1 MAKILKYFVPLLFPT
16 LLFAQ
21 DSGLYGVLDMGM
33 QRGTLLHNYNKNTNN
48 NDDWD
53 DDDDFDTI
61 THRYLGAIHG
71 RLGYQ
76 FQNGWRLG
84 IDASLSGA
92 GGDKN
97 RDGDVLVV
105 GMENLPYTFPSGVA
119 RTEFSMGLHVGYPIF
134 QKTTDELYLYLTI
147 GDEST
152 SLSFIP
158 ISSVSSTTFFQLDLE
173 GRNAIASKFSLGYR
187 AGIFYSHKPYVYIVA
202 FDRDHYLRFE
212 NGDSDNAVRADLKS
226 GIWGLHGD
234 IKLIYAASQSFDVF
248 VKYDLMARF
257 VPKSETVQTGVYD
270 VLNNRSL
277 GDVSLYTPKYFSFRS
292 GIYLGI
298 MF

>member
-1 MAKILKYFVPLLFPT
+1 MAKILKYFVPLLFPI

-21 DSGLYGVLDMGM
+21 DSGVYGVLDMGM
-33 QRGTLLHNYNKNTNN
+33 QRGTLLYNYNKNTNN
-48 NDDWD
+48 NNDC

-71 RLGYQ
+71 KLGYQ

-84 IDASLSGA
+84 LEASLSGA
-92 GGDKN
+92 GGYKN

-105 GMENLPYTFPSGVA
+105 GMENLPYTFPSGVS
-119 RTEFSMGLHVGYPIF
+119 RGDLSMGLHIGYPIF
-134 QKTTDELYLYLTI
+134 QKSTDELYLYLTI
-147 GDEST
+147 GGEST
-152 SLSFIP
+152 DLSFIP
-158 ISSVSSTTFFQLDLE
+158 ISSSTNVTFFQLDLE

-187 AGIFYSHKPYVYIVA
+187 AGIFWSPTPEVNLAA

-212 NGDSDNAVRADLKS
+212 NGDLDNAVLADLKG

-234 IKLIYAASQSFDVF
+234 LKLIYAANKYFDVF
-248 VKYDLMARF
+248 AKYDLMARF

>member
-1 MAKILKYFVPLLFPT
+1 MAKLLKYFIPLLFPT

-21 DSGLYGVLDMGM
+21 DSGLYGMLDMGM
-33 QRGTLLHNYNKNTNN
+33 QSGILLHNYNKNTNN
-48 NDDWD
+48 NDWD
-53 DDDDFDTI
+53 DDTI
-61 THRYLGAIHG
+61 THRYLGAFHG
-71 RLGYQ
+71 KLGYQ

-84 IDASLSGA
+84 IEASLSGA
-92 GGDKN
+92 GGYKN

-119 RTEFSMGLHVGYPIF
+119 RTELSMGLHVGYPIF

-147 GDEST
+147 GNEST

-158 ISSVSSTTFFQLDLE
+158 ISSFTSTTFFQLDLE

-187 AGIFYSHKPYVYIVA
+187 AGIFWSPAPEVYLAA
-202 FDRDHYLRFE
+202 FDRDHYIRFE
-212 NGDSDNAVRADLKS
+212 NGDSDNAVRADLKG

-234 IKLIYAASQSFDVF
+234 IKLIYAASKYFDVF
-248 VKYDLMARF
+248 AKYDLMARF

-270 VLNNRSL
+270 VLNNQSL

>member
-1 MAKILKYFVPLLFPT
+1 MAKLLKYFVPLLFPT

-21 DSGLYGVLDMGM
+21 DSGLYGMLDMGM
-33 QRGTLLHNYNKNTNN
+33 QRGTLLYNYNKNTNN
-48 NDDWD
+48 NNDCDN
-53 DDDDFDTI
+53 DDFDTI

-84 IDASLSGA
+84 LDASLSGA
-92 GGDKN
+92 GGYKN

-147 GDEST
+147 RDEST

-212 NGDSDNAVRADLKS
+212 NSDSDNAVRADLKS